1 MTSVSFFFLLDAFLI
16 GFYVQT
22 PLNMYRQADGSNN
35 YRHKGSFPYACP
47 NLWQKLTGRHGL
59 LLWGLVKP
67 LNCWR
72 GCLGSLAPLQG
83 LQQCILTTVRMP
95 VEGELLNKQT
105 RLIKAETF
113 VRIALKEREFSAGV
127 GKADLQLVLCS
138 TSVSYPFDAQGDVR
152 MSSAGQP
159 VAP

>member
-1 MTSVSFFFLLDAFLI
+1 M
-16 GFYVQT
+16 
-22 PLNMYRQADGSNN
+22 
-35 YRHKGSFPYACP
+35 
-47 NLWQKLTGRHGL
+47 
-59 LLWGLVKP
+59 
-67 LNCWR
+67 
-72 GCLGSLAPLQG
+72 
-83 LQQCILTTVRMP
+83 
-95 VEGELLNKQT
+95 EGELLNKQT

-127 GKADLQLVLCS
+127 GKVDLQLGLCS